1 MLPTS
6 ISMIQLKNL
15 KPLPLIEQGIPK
27 NSQIWDKEWT
37 FEKGKN
43 YLVIAPSGKGKSTLL
58 HSIYGLRKDHEG
70 DVFLH
75 EKNTKEILS
84 DEWAEIRQKNYSIV
98 FQDLRLFQQLTAME
112 NILLNS
118 NLQQYKSETE
128 ITEMA
133 NQLGIEDLLNKPCNT
148 LSFGQRQ
155 RVAIIRAL
163 CQPFDFLLLDEPFS
177 HLDTANVKAATKLIE
192 KECKSQ
198 SSGFIIVSLGEE
210 YFFKYD
216 TKVIL

>member
-1 MLPTS
+1 
-6 ISMIQLKNL
+6 MIQLKNL
-15 KPLPLIEQGIPK
+15 KPLPLIEQGIPES
-27 NSQIWDKEWT
+27 SQIWDKEWT

-43 YLVIAPSGKGKSTLL
+43 YLVVAPSGKGKSTLL
-58 HSIYGLRKDHEG
+58 HCIYGLRKDHEG
-70 DVFLH
+70 EVFFN

-84 DEWAEIRQKNYSIV
+84 DEWAEIRQNNYSIV
-98 FQDLRLFQQLTAME
+98 FQDLRLFQQLTAKE
-112 NILLNS
+112 NILLKA
-118 NLQQYKSETE
+118 NLQQYKSETQ

-133 NQLGIEDLLNKPCNT
+133 ERLGIAELLHKSCQT

-177 HLDTANVKAATKLIE
+177 HLDDANIKAATQLIE
-192 KECKSQ
+192 EECKTQ
-198 SSGFIIVSLGEE
+198 GSGLILVSLGET

-216 TKVIL
+216 EKVIL